1 MQTFSD
7 FCEWMGA
14 QKRVAD
20 ALGVSESTVSRMANG
35 KMSVAPDVAKRCEEI
50 SHGLFRKEK
59 MLWPD
64 ETAGSSSQGEAA

>member
-7 FCEWMGA
+7 FCEWMGS
-14 QKRVAD
+14 QRRVAD
-20 ALGVSESTVSRMANG
+20 ALGFSESTVSRLANA
-35 KMSVAPDVAKRCEEI
+35 KMPLTPEVAKRCEEI

-64 ETAGSSSQGEAA
+64 EILPAKTEAA